1 MVDLS
6 LGFFGRKSDLRNK
19 YTYIQNQK
27 HRGDIFK
34 KTLLLPNNENKVTH
48 WELTG

>member
-1 MVDLS
+1 MDLG
-6 LGFFGRKSDLRNK
+6 LNFFWGNLILRNK

-34 KTLLLPNNENKVTH
+34 RTLPLPNKENKVTL